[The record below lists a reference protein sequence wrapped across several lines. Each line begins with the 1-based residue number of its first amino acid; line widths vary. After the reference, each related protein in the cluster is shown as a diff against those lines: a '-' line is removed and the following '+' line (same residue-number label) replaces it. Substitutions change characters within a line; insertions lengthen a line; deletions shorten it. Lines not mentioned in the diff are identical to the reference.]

1 MSKKGDKNGASGDN
15 VVSMEG
21 RLKFTPSAPRQPGE
35 TPEQYRARYRK
46 EKRIWMEANGIK
58 KRKTIQVGQTTRRI
72 LDGELKVE
80 DLDLEELVRG
90 RPRAADGT
98 FRGAPPKVVPRAFHD
113 ACIRELMKRGKELYT
128 DAYMDVIQVFIDIA
142 KDTKQDAGD
151 RLRAAQYVWERIEG
165 KVPQKVEVGAAVD
178 PWQQLIDGI
187 VAEVEDE
194 QIAKARE
201 MLNNAATTT
210 EDT

>member
-1 MSKKGDKNGASGDN
+1 MSDKQDEGGGGSAN

-21 RLKFTPSAPRQPGE
+21 RLKFTVSEPRRPGE
-35 TPEQYRARYRK
+35 TSEQYRARYRK
-46 EKRIWMEANGIK
+46 EKNEWMRANGIMRRK
-58 KRKTIQVGQTTRRI
+58 KIQVGQTTRRI

-80 DLDLEELVRG
+80 DLDIEELVRG

-98 FRGAPPKVVPRAFHD
+98 FRGAPPKVVPRSFHD

-128 DAYMDVIQVFIDIA
+128 DAYMDVIRVFIEIA
-142 KDTKQDAGD
+142 KDKKQDAGD

-165 KVPQKVEVGAAVD
+165 KVPQKVEVGAPQD

-201 MLNNAATTT
+201 MLNNAAT